1 MMYII
6 QIGRSDPMLVRLN
19 ITMDEAL
26 YKRLKKELPPK
37 RISSFIEAAVRAR
50 IHPDRATLDAA
61 YRAAAREPWRG
72 RLASD
77 WSGTETEDWPA

>member
-1 MMYII
+1 M
-6 QIGRSDPMLVRLN
+6 SVRLN

-26 YKRLKKELPPK
+26 YKRLKKELPPR

-77 WSGTETEDWPA
+77 WSRTETEGWPA

>member
-1 MMYII
+1 M
-6 QIGRSDPMLVRLN
+6 PARLN

-50 IHPDRATLDAA
+50 ISPDRAALDAA
-61 YRAAAREPWRG
+61 YRAAARERWRR
-72 RLASD
+72 RLSSE
-77 WSGTETEDWPA
+77 WTKTETEGWPE